1 MPLKDARADAD
12 VTSVYTYI
20 LHHPQARVPDSSW
33 QAIMK
38 GLAGWADA
46 NMCRPFIGEGLEFD
60 GSSVSIAAPSW
71 PCTGWLHVANLQLPC
86 VKLEKMW
93 NGGHAKRAQNSA
105 KRAQKSANERKI
117 KNCSIWCLTSSF
129 VWQVCFV
136 SYHVDGTR
144 SPSLHRMTFWWF
156 SCMNCVHEPI
166 MNSMHGSWWNP
177 WRCIALLGQ
186 KHLLIMH
193 PHEKRWKQPYT
204 LELLGHTCMLLMY
217 VAYNLVH
224 LHTIWQCLC

>member
-1 MPLKDARADAD
+1 MHRHDLVLDDCMLLTWTPVCETGTNVELWSRETGAKFRE
-12 VTSVYTYI
+12 TSAQI
-20 LHHPQARVPDSSW
+20 
-33 QAIMK
+33 
-38 GLAGWADA
+38 
-46 NMCRPFIGEGLEFD
+46 C
-60 GSSVSIAAPSW
+60 
-71 PCTGWLHVANLQLPC
+71 
-86 VKLEKMW
+86 
-93 NGGHAKRAQNSA
+93 KRAQN
-105 KRAQKSANERKI
+105 QKLFNLMSY
-117 KNCSIWCLTSSF
+117 F
-129 VWQVCFV
+129 FWQVCFV

-166 MNSMHGSWWNP
+166 MNSMHGSWWHP
-177 WRCIALLGQ
+177 WHCIALLGQ